1 MYNVDKSQHVDVVKE
16 GDTVLEEG
24 FPYELQNVVHN
35 VLGIISIQTYNNVSK
50 GYTDEFNNEE
60 YVLLDGSIITFP
72 YRIYFIDDEITYSK
86 LKSNEEKMIYD
97 CIFTRSCDG
106 YVRQKHLKRL
116 LIDDMPEWY
125 MPYVLKLS
133 SEYVKEIVED
143 IYRFMSDKDNS
154 LFQAFCYI
162 NTYMFRY
169 AYSRMT
175 SYWNE
180 FYRKDSYRFHDYVGY
195 KLYKQ
200 CFGYSRR
207 FDKLN

>member
-1 MYNVDKSQHVDVVKE
+1 MELINSILGLKE
-16 GDTVLEEG
+16 GETVFEEG
-24 FPYELQNVVHN
+24 FPIELQKVVHN
-35 VLGIISIQTYNNVSK
+35 VLGSISIQTYNNIAK
-50 GYTDEFNNEE
+50 GYTAEFNNEQ

-72 YRIYFIDDEITYSK
+72 YRIYFIDDEIAYSK

-106 YVRQKHLKRL
+106 FVRQKHLKRL
-116 LIDDMPEWY
+116 LIDDMPEWC

-143 IYRFMSDKDNS
+143 IYGFMRDKDNS
-154 LFQAFCYI
+154 LFQVFCDI
-162 NTYMFRY
+162 NPYMFRY

-180 FYRKDSYRFHDYVGY
+180 FYRNDCYRFHDYVGY